1 MKPVSSTCAVS
12 ETMHESC
19 VWDAGAVLIT
29 RQSWGYW
36 KLLGFGVRGPGCGA
50 PSRFLNVHK
59 YLPWIDEIISR
70 KPSEDFEDD
79 EAEDTKKFALRRLSP
94 VELIMYPASKVKTKE
109 FGQCERGDRGHVLYK
124 DSTELLVSKNFAQ
137 GFFFV
142 VVSQIA
148 QFTCMSVILDV
159 TDRTNA
165 EMWIEHY
172 CHPDIAGLAHGVGDQ
187 LHRTDDYKKLE
198 CFVYF
203 KSAAFIEFRFYFS
216 FKALLE
222 VTLFGTEEI
231 PRRMPVPYFTDITTD
246 SWWPTAEIIRWGS
259 FVPYYMWWYWL

>member
-1 MKPVSSTCAVS
+1 
-12 ETMHESC
+12 
-19 VWDAGAVLIT
+19 
-29 RQSWGYW
+29 
-36 KLLGFGVRGPGCGA
+36 
-50 PSRFLNVHK
+50 
-59 YLPWIDEIISR
+59 
-70 KPSEDFEDD
+70 
-79 EAEDTKKFALRRLSP
+79 
-94 VELIMYPASKVKTKE
+94 
-109 FGQCERGDRGHVLYK
+109 
-124 DSTELLVSKNFAQ
+124 
-137 GFFFV
+137 
-142 VVSQIA
+142 
-148 QFTCMSVILDV
+148 MSVILDV